1 MSEQLIDFIL
11 AVSTV
16 YFQSCF
22 FCLAIKTTT
31 MSSHSCCAQLT
42 CVFCFHDL
50 VVDLLF
56 VQRRFDNGFEHF
68 ASQFR
73 SWGWIDQDQPWKI
86 PPHHHL
92 TTHSVYL
99 MKPCSELQI
108 PLGFFIFKVDNWTN
122 KTMSKLVIVLSQ
134 TCTQVWLHQETRIVI
149 QVESF
154 EYSITLF
161 EKSNFCPQIPFWQN
175 PNIFTSFSPKIFLTI
190 FLVKSKLSTAKKSKT
205 TTFSRVFHP
214 KRSTIFSGNQSRI
227 FGQKMK
233 ISNSVSMLILQ

>member
-122 KTMSKLVIVLSQ
+122 KTMSKLVIVLSLVSDMYSSCLITANFDFLMDLQ
-134 TCTQVWLHQETRIVI
+134 EPRMSHSGGKFWLFTLDSIVNSKGIASWLYSPLFGHQSTSCI
-149 QVESF
+149 
-154 EYSITLF
+154 LF
-161 EKSNFCPQIPFWQN
+161 I
-175 PNIFTSFSPKIFLTI
+175 
-190 FLVKSKLSTAKKSKT
+190 
-205 TTFSRVFHP
+205 
-214 KRSTIFSGNQSRI
+214 
-227 FGQKMK
+227 
-233 ISNSVSMLILQ
+233 